1 MIVICEECGKK
12 YRIDPDK
19 MKGETARF
27 KCRNCNHIVSVSKP
41 GVNISEPV
49 KEITEEKPAPSPA
62 KEKEDIKTVRLKAP
76 AMTGM
81 AKMGLGVRGKM
92 TLLFFLIPILLMSAA
107 AFFYLTQME
116 TLSRQIKDDSAR
128 TIEQMAERAIADKA
142 SAVAEQVRLYLLS
155 HPDLAKETFNRDP
168 EFKKIAVQKVGLA
181 GYTALYEIPDRD
193 GIWRTWAHTDSKII
207 GIDMMT
213 LKKSLGKYF
222 DGFWKIYG
230 GVKGGKKS
238 SGYYAW
244 KDPDGS
250 IRDKFMVCVPVPD
263 TPYAVAN
270 TAYVDEFRAPVK
282 SLETRVT
289 ATTTTTRNMNVG
301 ILAGTIILIGI
312 FVFIYGQKLSG
323 NIKYLTDIADRIS
336 VGELEAEIEI
346 KSKDEIGALA
356 EAISRMQDSVRLS
369 VERLRRRR

>member
-41 GVNISEPV
+41 ATNISEPV
-49 KEITEEKPAPSPA
+49 KEIAEEKPEPSPA
-62 KEKEDIKTVRLKAP
+62 KEKEDIKTVRLKTP
-76 AMTGM
+76 AMPGL
-81 AKMGLGVRGKM
+81 AKRGLGVRGKM
-92 TLLFFLIPILLMSAA
+92 TLLFFLVPILLMSGA

-116 TLSRQIKDDSAR
+116 TLSTQIKDDSAR

-142 SAVAEQVRLYLLS
+142 DAVAEQVKLYLDN
-155 HPDLAKETFNRDP
+155 HPDLAKETFNKNP
-168 EFKKIAVQKVGLA
+168 EFKKIAVQKVGRA
-181 GYTALYEIPDRD
+181 GYTTLYEIPEGDA
-193 GIWRTWAHTDSKII
+193 IWRVWAHPDPKLI
-207 GIDMMT
+207 GIDMKT
-213 LKKSLGKYF
+213 LRKSLGKYF
-222 DGFWKIYG
+222 DGFWKIFS
-230 GVKGGKKS
+230 GVRGGKKS

-244 KDPDGS
+244 KDPDGK

-282 SLETRVT
+282 NLETRVK
-289 ATTTTTRNMNVG
+289 ATTTTTRNINLG
-301 ILAGTIILIGI
+301 IMVGTIILIGL

-336 VGELEAEIEI
+336 VGELEAEIEV
-346 KSKDEIGALA
+346 KAKDEIGALA